1 MAPDPLPARPS
12 AGARLAGFLAA
23 CRWEDLDDA
32 VRHEAKRSL
41 LNYFAVALA
50 GCRQPAADKAIAT
63 LASYSG
69 AARARVVGRS
79 ERLDEPSAAFLNA
92 MNANVFDFDD
102 THPGTIIH
110 PTAPVAPALFAHAE
124 AAGLPGRDLL
134 LAFVIGVEAECR
146 IGNAMARS
154 HYRRGWHITSTC
166 GVFGAA
172 AAMGRVLGLD
182 AGRMNWALGN
192 ASVQAAGLVETLGTM
207 AKSISVGNAARNGML
222 SALLARDGFS
232 GPEHPLDGVRGYL
245 RVAEDAP
252 DLDALTR
259 GLGSTWELLSNT
271 YKPYPCGVV
280 LNPVL
285 EACIDL
291 SSDPGLALDEI
302 ERIEIVGLPL
312 LRERTDRP
320 GVRSGRESQVSAQHG
335 VPVALSRGRAGLE
348 EFSDEAVA
356 DPELRELG
364 KRVAFVDDESY
375 AVDAAKVIVRMA
387 RGRVLERHVAHA
399 RGGSARPLSDADLE
413 TKLAEL
419 LRFSGARLDA
429 RRLCDAV
436 WTLDGATDAGAVMA
450 LACPEPA

>member
-1 MAPDPLPARPS
+1 MAPDPLSAGPS
-12 AGARLAGFLAA
+12 AGVRLAGFLAA
-23 CRWEDLDDA
+23 CRWEELPAA

-50 GCRQPAADKAIAT
+50 GSRQPAADKAAAT
-63 LASYSG
+63 LAPFSG
-69 AARARVVGRS
+69 AARARVIGRS
-79 ERLDEPSAAFLNA
+79 ERFDTPGAAFLNA

-124 AAGLPGRDLL
+124 SDGLSGRDLL
-134 LAFVIGVEAECR
+134 LAFVLGVEAECR

-182 AGRMNWALGN
+182 ARQMNWAFGN
-192 ASVQAAGLVETLGTM
+192 ASVQAGGLVETLGTM

-222 SALLARDGFS
+222 SALLAREGFS
-232 GPEHPLDGVRGYL
+232 GPDHPLDGARGYL
-245 RVAEDAP
+245 RVADDAP
-252 DLDALTR
+252 DFEALTR

-291 SSDPGLALDEI
+291 SSDPGLSLGEI

-320 GVRSGRESQVSAQHG
+320 GVRSGREAQVSAQHG
-335 VPVALSRGRAGLE
+335 VPVALSRGKAGLE

-356 DPELRELG
+356 DPRLRELG
-364 KRVAFVDDESY
+364 AKVAFVDDDSY
-375 AVDAAKVIVRMA
+375 AVDAAKVIVRMSK
-387 RGRVLERHVAHA
+387 GRVLERHVAHA
-399 RGGSARPLSDADLE
+399 RGGIARPLSDADLE
-413 TKLAEL
+413 KKLAEL
-419 LRFSGARLDA
+419 LRFSGARLHA
-429 RRLCDAV
+429 RALCDAI
-436 WTLDGATDAGAVMA
+436 WALDGAADAGAVMA
-450 LACPEPA
+450 LACPVAA